1 MAIDN
6 HQDLLNKFYEA
17 ERSVIGEFSGDMIGD
32 TLRLMTD
39 VDDYAERWGLLSPV
53 ELRDRE
59 NYEEMRGLGD

>member
-39 VDDYAERWGLLSPV
+39 VDDYAERWGLLSTV